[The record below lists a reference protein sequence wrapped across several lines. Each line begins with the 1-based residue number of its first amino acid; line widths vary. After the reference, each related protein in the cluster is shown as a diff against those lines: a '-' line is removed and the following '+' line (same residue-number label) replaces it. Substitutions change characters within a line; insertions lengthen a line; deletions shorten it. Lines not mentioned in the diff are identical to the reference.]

1 MVRFSISL
9 QSNFVGPMP
18 ENERKREYLHIPRGA
33 ANRNS
38 ALQWIR
44 LNIKKGV
51 VYFADDDNTY
61 DPLLFDQVGWLV

>member
-1 MVRFSISL
+1 
-9 QSNFVGPMP
+9 MP